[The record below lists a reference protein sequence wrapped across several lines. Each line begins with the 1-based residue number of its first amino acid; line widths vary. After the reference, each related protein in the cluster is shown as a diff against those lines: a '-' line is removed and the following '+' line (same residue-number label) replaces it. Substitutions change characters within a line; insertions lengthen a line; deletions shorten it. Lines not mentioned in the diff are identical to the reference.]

1 MEIQYLTNA
10 KGKKKAIV
18 LPIKMYEKLLDK
30 LDELEDIR
38 LYNEAKKNEE
48 NYIPIDE
55 VFKIIEGK
63 RKNKMKN
70 KDKED
75 IRLKDLEEVDLSQ
88 EEKDPT
94 KMSKEEFFAMIDKRR
109 KSKSIKMSMEDMQDL
124 LVIMQRKDEPKS
136 PFSEALERIKK
147 YREKNLNTE
156 SR

>member
-1 MEIQYLTNA
+1 
-10 KGKKKAIV
+10 
-18 LPIKMYEKLLDK
+18 
-30 LDELEDIR
+30 
-38 LYNEAKKNEE
+38 
-48 NYIPIDE
+48 
-55 VFKIIEGK
+55 
-63 RKNKMKN
+63 MKN

-109 KSKSIKMSMEDMQDL
+109 KSKSKSIKMSMEDMQDL